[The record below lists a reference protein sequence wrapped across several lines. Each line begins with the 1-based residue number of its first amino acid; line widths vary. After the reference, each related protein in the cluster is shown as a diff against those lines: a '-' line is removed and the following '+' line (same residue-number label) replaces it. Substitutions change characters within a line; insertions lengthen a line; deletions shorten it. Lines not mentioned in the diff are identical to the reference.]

1 MSRLALQA
9 RGRPG
14 VLDLFATLSAAA
26 AGYACVGVACIAVA
40 RFGGFIAQIWLPN
53 ALTVLVLGAAPARY
67 RLAIAAGAALGCVSA
82 NLAFNFA
89 LATSIALALANLL
102 EIALAYRA
110 VGLARGGIARRG
122 AQRLVL
128 AWFLGALAAPALG
141 ALVGSAVLYWMA
153 GQSFAGS
160 YRAWLVS
167 DAFALAIVLPWTL
180 RGTAAEV
187 VHEWTPAV
195 LLEFGVLLAAS
206 LAIGAASVRF
216 LDWPFAA
223 ASLLPILTA
232 ARLPLGPQMVLAGI
246 NALTLV
252 AMVNFENMLA
262 SPRMLTAD
270 PTTLTA
276 SSIAAFLPSIFIA
289 FVFDSLRQQAQA
301 LAGEEARWRS
311 VMQTSPIGMALVS
324 PAGAFLEVNAALAQ
338 MLGYTPAELLTK
350 TVHDLA
356 DPHDAQATLAA
367 AAEVADGI
375 YEVVRLQ
382 KRYWRKDG
390 QPMTAIVALSALR
403 RPDGTA
409 RVLLKQ
415 VEDITGRLEDA
426 RVLAEAL
433 ERERADARFRA
444 AVEVAPT
451 AMLIIDRR
459 GDITLVNAQV
469 ERAFGW
475 KREELLGRSIE
486 VLIPARFRTA
496 HLAQRL
502 AFLGAPQTR
511 QMGEG
516 RDLYAL
522 RKDGSEFPVEVG
534 LAPFETGDR
543 SFVLAALVDITQRK
557 RGESDI
563 LRANADLEEF
573 AYIVSHD
580 LRTPLRAI
588 DNIVDWISDDLGADP
603 PGDVGRHLAR
613 LRLRVY
619 RMENMI
625 QDLFTYSRVGRS
637 EVVLEVVDPEALV
650 QHLVE
655 DLAVADGFQV
665 EVRNSAG
672 PLRVARTPVETVLR
686 NLLGN
691 AIKHHDHVAGNV
703 IVDVSCS
710 GRFYV
715 IAVTDDGPG
724 IAAQDQG
731 RIFKLF
737 QTLAPV
743 QGEHTGGIGLAV
755 VKKWVEASGG
765 NIQVT
770 SPVEAGRGSRF
781 TVRWPV
787 NGEQVG
793 TASDQ
798 G

>member
-1 MSRLALQA
+1 VCRRGVH
-9 RGRPG
+9 RGRA
-14 VLDLFATLSAAA
+14 LWRFRRADLASQRSYGTRAQRSADIAFSFALSSS
-26 AGYACVGVACIAVA
+26 IA
-40 RFGGFIAQIWLPN
+40 
-53 ALTVLVLGAAPARY
+53 
-67 RLAIAAGAALGCVSA
+67 
-82 NLAFNFA
+82 FA
-89 LATSIALALANLL
+89 LANTL

-110 VGLARGGIARRG
+110 VALGRGGIARRG
-122 AQRLVL
+122 PQRLVL
-128 AWFLGALAAPALG
+128 AWFIGALAAPALG
-141 ALVGSAVLYWMA
+141 ALVGAAALQWTA
-153 GQSFAGS
+153 GQSFTGS

-180 RGTAAEV
+180 RSTAGQAA
-187 VHEWTPAV
+187 HEWTPPV
-195 LLEFGVLLAAS
+195 LLEFGALLAAS

-216 LDWPFAA
+216 LDWPFVA
-223 ASLLPILTA
+223 ASLLPILAA
-232 ARLPLGPQMVLAGI
+232 ARLPLGPQMALAGI
-246 NALTLV
+246 NAFALV

-262 SPRMLTAD
+262 SPHVVGAD

-276 SSIAAFLPSIFIA
+276 SSFAAFLPSIFFA

-301 LAGEEARWRS
+301 LASEEARWRS
-311 VMQTSPIGMALVS
+311 VMQTSPIGMALIS
-324 PAGAFLEVNAALAQ
+324 PAGAFLEVNGALAQ
-338 MLGYTPAELLTK
+338 MLGYTSAELLAR
-350 TVHDLA
+350 TVRDLA
-356 DPHDAQATLAA
+356 DPQDAQATLAA
-367 AAEVADGI
+367 ASEVASGT

-382 KRYWRKDG
+382 KRYRRKDG
-390 QPMTAIVALSALR
+390 RPMTAIVALSALR
-403 RPDGTA
+403 GPDGIA
-409 RVLLKQ
+409 HVLLKQ

-459 GDITLVNAQV
+459 GDITMVNAQV

-475 KREELLGRSIE
+475 RREELIGRSIE
-486 VLIPARFRTA
+486 ALIPARFRTA
-496 HLAQRL
+496 HLTHRL

-516 RDLYAL
+516 RELYAL

-534 LAPFETGDR
+534 LASFETGDR
-543 SFVLAALVDITQRK
+543 SFVLAAVVDITQRK

-580 LRTPLRAI
+580 LRTPLRGI
-588 DNIVDWISDDLGADP
+588 DNLVDWISDDLGAHP
-603 PGDVGRHLAR
+603 PGDVAR
-613 LRLRVY
+613 NLERMRLRVH

-625 QDLFTYSRVGRS
+625 QDLFTYSRVGRADVAH
-637 EVVLEVVDPEALV
+637 ELIDPEALV

-655 DLAVADGFQV
+655 DLAIPDALRVQ
-665 EVRNSAG
+665 VRNSAG
-672 PLRVARTPVETVLR
+672 LLRAARTPVATVLR
-686 NLLGN
+686 NLLAN
-691 AIKHHDHVAGNV
+691 AVKHHDLAAGNV
-703 IVDVSCS
+703 VVEVSRD

-715 IAVTDDGPG
+715 IVLTDDGPG
-724 IAAQDQG
+724 IAAEDQG

-765 NIQVT
+765 SVQVA

-787 NGEQVG
+787 NGEQVA
-793 TASDQ
+793 TTSHQ

>member
-53 ALTVLVLGAAPARY
+53 ALTVLVLCAAPARY
-67 RLAIAAGAALGCVSA
+67 RFVIGAGAALGCVSA

-122 AQRLVL
+122 PQRRVL
-128 AWFLGALAAPALG
+128 AWALGALAAPALAALAG
-141 ALVGSAVLYWMA
+141 AAALHWTA

-180 RGTAAEV
+180 RGATPQAAQ
-187 VHEWTPAV
+187 EWTPRV
-195 LLEFGVLLAAS
+195 LIEFCALLAAS

-216 LDWPFAA
+216 LDWPFVAA
-223 ASLLPILTA
+223 ALLPILTA
-232 ARLPLGPQMVLAGI
+232 ARLPLAPQMALAGI
-246 NALTLV
+246 NALMLV
-252 AMVNFENMLA
+252 VMVNFESMLA
-262 SPRMLTAD
+262 APRVPGAD

-276 SSIAAFLPSIFIA
+276 TSIAAFLPSIFIA

-324 PAGAFLEVNAALAQ
+324 LGGAFLEVNGALAQ
-338 MLGYTPAELLTK
+338 MLGYTQAELLTK

-356 DPHDAQATLAA
+356 DPQDAQATLAA
-367 AAEVADGI
+367 EAEVANGI

-382 KRYWRKDG
+382 TRYRRKDA

-426 RVLAEAL
+426 RLLAQVR

-444 AVEVAPT
+444 AVEVAPA

-459 GDITLVNAQV
+459 GDIAMVNAQV

-475 KREELLGRSIE
+475 RREELLGRTIE
-486 VLIPARFRTA
+486 VLIPARLRTA

-502 AFLGAPQTR
+502 AYLAAPQPR

-516 RDLYAL
+516 RGLYAL

-588 DNIVDWISDDLGADP
+588 DNLVDWISDDLGADP
-603 PGDVGRHLAR
+603 PGEVGRHLER
-613 LRLRVY
+613 LRLRVH

-625 QDLFTYSRVGRS
+625 QDLFTYSRVGRTDVAR
-637 EVVLEVVDPEALV
+637 EAIDPEALV

-655 DLAVADGFQV
+655 DLAIADAFPV

-672 PLRVARTPVETVLR
+672 ALLAARTPVATVLR

-691 AIKHHDHVAGNV
+691 AVKHHDRAAGNV
-703 IVDVSCS
+703 VVEVSRD

-724 IAAQDQG
+724 IAAEDQG

-737 QTLAPV
+737 HTLAPV

-770 SPVEAGRGSRF
+770 SPVEAGRGSSF

-787 NGEQVG
+787 DGEQVG
-793 TASDQ
+793 TASEQ